1 MNCIAVL
8 VIFGGIWT
16 VHSEV
21 HSLSYIYTAFSKP
34 ANLPGIHDFTA
45 MGMMDGRMI
54 DYYDSVEKKKVPKQ
68 DWMGERLGADYWDKG
83 TRSRQSKE
91 QWFKI
96 NIDILMKRMRQ
107 NDTDTHILQW
117 RHGCEVEKQSG
128 GSTKFLRGMD
138 MYSYD
143 GNDFLSFDDANK
155 RWIAPAPQ
163 ARPTK
168 TKWDEVQVL
177 NDYTKGYLEKECV
190 EWLDK
195 FLEYG
200 KEQLHEASKPE
211 VYVWKTSRTQNTI
224 LTCMATG
231 FYPKDILLRIKRGD
245 RILDRDDGVISTG
258 VLPNDDHTHQI
269 KTSVEILSTDISKY
283 TCEVIHSAT
292 NVHLVMEWV
301 SASVAPSNNSVS
313 ASVVSSNNSVPS
325 VAPTNNSV
333 SASVAPSNNSAP
345 PEVYLWK
352 KTSKTQNNILT
363 CMATGFYPKDIVLQ
377 IKRDGRIL
385 DDTDG
390 VISTGVLPNDDHTHQ
405 IKTSVEILS
414 TDISKY
420 TCEVIHSATNVHLV
434 KEWGSASVAPSN
446 NSAPPKVYLWKKTSK
461 TQNTILTC
469 MAIGFYPKD
478 IVLQIKRGDRIL
490 DDTDGVIST
499 GVLPNDDHTHHIKK
513 SVEILSTDI
522 SKYTCEVI
530 HPASNIH
537 IVKEWG
543 PSDNDSGHVSL
554 EDADEKTPLMGSS
567 DTSSNNSGSAS
578 VAPSN
583 NSAPPKVYVWKKTSK
598 TQNTILTC
606 MAIGFYPKDIVLQ
619 IKRGDRILDD
629 TDGVISTGVLPNDDH
644 THHIKKSVEILS
656 TDISKYTCE
665 VIHSATNIH
674 IVKEWGPSDNDSGH
688 VSLEDADEKTALM
701 VPSVAPS
708 NNSGSASVAPSN
720 NSAPP
725 EVYLWKKTSKT
736 QNTILTCMAIG
747 FYPKDIVLQIK
758 RGDRILD
765 HDDGVIST
773 GVLPNDDH
781 THHIKKSVEILSTDI
796 SKYTCEVIHPASNIH
811 IVKEWDVNGSVNVGL
826 IVGVVVGIL
835 VLAAMIGV
843 GVFFLLRRNKANNK
857 DSISTVSSVV
867 SSNDSGKLNPH
878 LKEEMKALNGSSD
891 NDSGK
896 GSLED
901 ADVNT
906 PLTAPDADDVPR
918 SQTV

>member
-1 MNCIAVL
+1 MNRPTTW
-8 VIFGGIWT
+8 IFVFLPLMWLIIEPIGG
-16 VHSEV
+16 EK

-117 RHGCEVEKQSG
+117 RHGCEVEKQSN

-200 KEQLHEASKPE
+200 KEQLQNASE
-211 VYVWKTSRTQNTI
+211 
-224 LTCMATG
+224 
-231 FYPKDILLRIKRGD
+231 
-245 RILDRDDGVISTG
+245 
-258 VLPNDDHTHQI
+258 
-269 KTSVEILSTDISKY
+269 
-283 TCEVIHSAT
+283 
-292 NVHLVMEWV
+292 
-301 SASVAPSNNSVS
+301 
-313 ASVVSSNNSVPS
+313 
-325 VAPTNNSV
+325 
-333 SASVAPSNNSAP
+333 

-352 KTSKTQNNILT
+352 KTSRTQTTILT
-363 CMATGFYPKDIVLQ
+363 CMATGFYPKDIVLR
-377 IKRDGRIL
+377 IKRGDRIL
-385 DDTDG
+385 DHTDG

-420 TCEVIHSATNVHLV
+420 TCEVIHPASNIHIVEEWDVNGSDSVGLIVGVVVGILLLLLLAAMIGVGVFFLLRRNRAPPKVYVWKKTSKTQNTILTCMAIGFYPKDIVLQIKRDGRILDDTDGVISTGVLPNDDHTHHIKKSVEILSTDISKYTCEV
-434 KEWGSASVAPSN
+434 IHRASNIHIVEEWGSSDTPSN

-478 IVLQIKRGDRIL
+478 IVLQIKRDGRIL
-490 DDTDGVIST
+490 DHDGGVIST

-543 PSDNDSGHVSL
+543 P
-554 EDADEKTPLMGSS
+554 
-567 DTSSNNSGSAS
+567 
-578 VAPSN
+578 
-583 NSAPPKVYVWKKTSK
+583 
-598 TQNTILTC
+598 I
-606 MAIGFYPKDIVLQ
+606 
-619 IKRGDRILDD
+619 
-629 TDGVISTGVLPNDDH
+629 
-644 THHIKKSVEILS
+644 
-656 TDISKYTCE
+656 
-665 VIHSATNIH
+665 
-674 IVKEWGPSDNDSGH
+674 
-688 VSLEDADEKTALM
+688 
-701 VPSVAPS
+701 
-708 NNSGSASVAPSN
+708 
-720 NSAPP
+720 
-725 EVYLWKKTSKT
+725 
-736 QNTILTCMAIG
+736 
-747 FYPKDIVLQIK
+747 
-758 RGDRILD
+758 
-765 HDDGVIST
+765 
-773 GVLPNDDH
+773 
-781 THHIKKSVEILSTDI
+781 
-796 SKYTCEVIHPASNIH
+796 
-811 IVKEWDVNGSVNVGL
+811 
-826 IVGVVVGIL
+826 
-835 VLAAMIGV
+835 
-843 GVFFLLRRNKANNK
+843 
-857 DSISTVSSVV
+857 
-867 SSNDSGKLNPH
+867 
-878 LKEEMKALNGSSD
+878 D

-896 GSLED
+896 IYRPPVILGLLWND
-901 ADVNT
+901 
-906 PLTAPDADDVPR
+906 
-918 SQTV
+918 